1 MSEPE
6 GSAES
11 RKLVLFV
18 CTGNAAR
25 SQMAEGLLRRRFGAR
40 YRARSAGTR
49 PAGLDPLAVAAM
61 AEIGIDIAGQR
72 SKSVE
77 ECLADESAVDIAVT
91 VCDHARANCP
101 YVPALERL
109 HRQFEDPAAVQDPE
123 ARARAFREVRDQIE
137 TWIEVE
143 FGES

>member
-1 MSEPE
+1 MQLVRRWRKGCS
-6 GSAES
+6 GAASAIA
-11 RKLVLFV
+11 
-18 CTGNAAR
+18 TGP
-25 SQMAEGLLRRRFGAR
+25 GP
-40 YRARSAGTR
+40 RARGRRASTR
-49 PAGLDPLAVAAM
+49 WQSRRWRR
-61 AEIGIDIAGQR
+61 IGIDIAGQR

-77 ECLADESAVDIAVT
+77 ECLADESTVDIAVT
-91 VCDHARANCP
+91 VCGHARANCP

-123 ARARAFREVRDQIE
+123 ARARAFREVRDQIK